1 MIVCYLQQE
10 DLTALG
16 KVILALACRSLMAVQ
31 RENLQT
37 SLDLVARTYSSDLG
51 NVIMYVAVCTLYM
64 NYTLSFIYLFIYN
77 YEKDPHV

>member
-1 MIVCYLQQE
+1 VSYVQQE

-31 RENLQT
+31 RENMQT

-51 NVIMYVAVCTLYM
+51 NVIMYVATCNYMGTTCFHLYM
-64 NYTLSFIYLFIYN
+64 Y
-77 YEKDPHV
+77 